1 MLGLNDIRKMCSPA
15 IIYFFI
21 SVFSLLMLIGM
32 NLSNSGTNT
41 LCVGNYECPTES
53 LLMVYLTKGLYI
65 LFMTIVLDSLCK
77 NGYANISWFLV
88 FFPLLFYFIIL
99 GFYAKQPS
107 LISFSNKL
115 EHLRRH
121 HASLKNN

>member
-15 IIYFFI
+15 VIYFFI

-32 NLSNSGTNT
+32 NLSNHGTNT

-53 LLMVYLTKGLYI
+53 LLMVYLMKGLYI

-77 NGYANISWFLV
+77 NGYASISWFLL

-99 GFYAKQPS
+99 GFYMIMQNSKQVKHEDVQYM
-107 LISFSNKL
+107 LN
-115 EHLRRH
+115 
-121 HASLKNN
+121 

>member
-15 IIYFFI
+15 VIYFFI

-32 NLSNSGTNT
+32 NLSNHGTNT

-53 LLMVYLTKGLYI
+53 LLMVYLMKGLYI

-77 NGYANISWFLV
+77 NGYKSISWFLV
-88 FFPLLFYFIIL
+88 FFPLLFYFIKSVK
-99 GFYAKQPS
+99 FQ
-107 LISFSNKL
+107 
-115 EHLRRH
+115 RRTI
-121 HASLKNN
+121 

>member
-1 MLGLNDIRKMCSPA
+1 MLGLKDIRKMCSPA
-15 IIYFFI
+15 VVYFFI

-32 NLSNSGTNT
+32 NLSNYGTNT

-53 LLMVYLTKGLYI
+53 LLMVYLMKGIYI

-77 NGYANISWFLV
+77 NGYASISWFLV

-99 GFYAKQPS
+99 VFYMIMQNSKTV
-107 LISFSNKL
+107 
-115 EHLRRH
+115 
-121 HASLKNN
+121 KNGDIQYMLN